1 MRVIVADD
9 AVLFRRGVAGLLAG
23 AGFEVVAEA
32 GDAAGLLA
40 AVAADPPDVVLVDIR
55 MPPTHTREGLDA
67 AEAIRRDHPGVG
79 VLVLSQYVES
89 HYALELVSETPRG
102 TGYLLKDRV
111 GEVEEL
117 TDAVRRVGRG
127 GLVVDPAVV
136 AGLVGRR
143 RRDDPLDRL
152 TGRERE
158 VLGLMAQGRSNAAIA
173 AALFVQEKTVE
184 ANIGNIFAKLGLP
197 AAPDANRRVLA
208 VLTFLDSDL
217 TASGQP
223 GVAGSPG

>member
-1 MRVIVADD
+1 MRVMVADD
-9 AVLFRRGVAGLLAG
+9 AALFRRGVAALLAG

-32 GDAAGLLA
+32 GDATGLLA

-89 HYALELVSETPRG
+89 HYAVELITGSPRG
-102 TGYLLKDRV
+102 AGYLLKDRV
-111 GEVEEL
+111 GDVDEL
-117 TDAVRRVGRG
+117 AEAVRRVGRG

-143 RRDDPLDRL
+143 RRQDPLERL
-152 TGRERE
+152 TERERE
-158 VLGLMAQGRSNAAIA
+158 VLALMAQGRSNAAIA
-173 AALFVQEKTVE
+173 AALFVREKTVE
-184 ANIGNIFAKLGLP
+184 ANISSIFSKLDMP
-197 AAPDANRRVLA
+197 ATPDDNRRVLA
-208 VLTFLDSDL
+208 VLAFLGADL
-217 TASGQP
+217 SAGARV